1 MSSFTR
7 AQQLR
12 EQRGRL
18 LDEAQA
24 LLKREPFTKQIE
36 ARFDGVMVEVDRLAA
51 QIREAELGDALGD
64 VGRRDPKMDRIVR
77 GLSSRPGLSED
88 SGEPEVRAFANFLKF
103 GINGL
108 DPDERAIMTKRL
120 RHDPDIRMAQGT
132 SPGSAGGY
140 AVPDAAMAPLVE
152 ALKQIGGVLPN
163 CTIVQSE
170 TGADLPIPTDNE
182 TAVEG
187 EIISENTQHNEGDVV
202 LAQVVLQS
210 FLYSSKIVRVSIQL
224 MDDTGFDFGAYVMKK
239 LGERLGR
246 ITAKHW
252 VTGDGSS
259 KPRGI
264 VTAATVGKTAASA
277 TAVTYDELVDHMH
290 SVDPLYRQN
299 GKWLMNDTTF
309 GALRKL
315 KDSQNRP
322 LYGDLAAGSPDSL
335 LGKPVVIDP
344 NMPSLATGN
353 KAILFGDLSAY
364 YVRLVKEPRVLRLEE
379 RYADYLQLGFL
390 AFIRADGDLVDGG
403 GGAVKALQMA

>member
-36 ARFDGVMVEVDRLAA
+36 ARFDGIMVEVDRLAA

-64 VGRRDPKMDRIVR
+64 AGRRDPKMDRIVR

-88 SGEPEVRAFANFLKF
+88 EGEPEVRAFSNFLKF

-132 SPGSAGGY
+132 TSGGAGGY

-202 LAQVVLQS
+202 LSQVVLQS

-224 MDDTGFDFGAYVMKK
+224 MDDAGFDFAAYVMKK

-322 LYGDLAAGSPDSL
+322 LYGDLAAGTPDSL

-379 RYADYLQLGFL
+379 RYADFAQLGFL